1 MLELGNV
8 LMATYNAY
16 VISGA
21 YNGLP
26 ESTADYQGSSVD
38 DDTAVSIIQN
48 LLHGQAAGSTETA
61 RNASEAISMVQTF
74 EDATN
79 TISEKLAQ
87 MEELTEQA
95 TSGTYSQEELAEM
108 QQELEGLAE
117 EINGIIENTE
127 YNGNKLFTADGK
139 TISISIGN
147 SSAIDIAAKD
157 LSFDIEGLD
166 LTTEEGAEAA
176 LAFIQETIEQTTN
189 YSKYLDT
196 QAERLGKA
204 TTIIEFDIESEMGVD
219 LSDFDE
225 DLAREVAGYA
235 ASKAVE
241 DISILFQSQANVT
254 PAITAQ
260 LLEYT
265 GQDVGEEG
273 IGGEDTSDEDD

>member
-1 MLELGNV
+1 
-8 LMATYNAY
+8 
-16 VISGA
+16 
-21 YNGLP
+21 
-26 ESTADYQGSSVD
+26 
-38 DDTAVSIIQN
+38 
-48 LLHGQAAGSTETA
+48 
-61 RNASEAISMVQTF
+61 
-74 EDATN
+74 
-79 TISEKLAQ
+79 
-87 MEELTEQA
+87 
-95 TSGTYSQEELAEM
+95 M

-117 EINGIIENTE
+117 EINDIVENTE

-219 LSDFDE
+219 LSGFDE
-225 DLAREVAGYA
+225 DLAREVANYA
-235 ASKAVE
+235 ASKVIE
-241 DISILFQSQANVT
+241 DMSILFQSQANVT
-254 PAITAQ
+254 PAIAAR

-265 GQDVGEEG
+265 GQDAGEEG